1 MPRTHT
7 IAALAM
13 LAAAGVPSLA
23 AAQTFTA
30 PLSWVPIGG
39 AERSEVSGAGAATA
53 RLSGTTLSIAG
64 SFEGLPANVTG
75 AKLHEG
81 VAKGARG
88 TAPPALAELAVSG
101 DTSGRVS
108 GDVRLSAAQV
118 EALKAGRLFVQIYSE
133 KGVPP
138 DHGTLWGWLASE
150 ESRR

>member
-1 MPRTHT
+1 MRKLYTA
-7 IAALAM
+7 AALAL
-13 LAAAGVPSLA
+13 LAVGPSIA
-23 AAQTFTA
+23 AAQTFSA

-39 AERSEVSGAGAATA
+39 AERSDVSGEGVATA
-53 RLSGTTLSIAG
+53 KLSGTRLSIDG
-64 SFEGLPANVTG
+64 SFEGLPAKVTS

-88 TAPPALAELAVSG
+88 MAPPTIAELTVSG
-101 DTSGRVS
+101 DTSGRVA

-118 EALKAGRLFVQIYSE
+118 EALKAGRLFVQINSE
-133 KGVPP
+133 KGVLP